1 MKKKALTLRKK
12 SIWAPVVYMSVLLA
26 KEQRC
31 VNKVNCFLRASKTLW
46 LLGAPTPTASK
57 RATGGR
63 PPCAN
68 GIQTW
73 TPFIPE
79 IRKFRLKGV
88 VTQIEPYG
96 EIYQTI
102 GQCILC
108 NCNPAANKQYVNKAR
123 GEQTCLYKLC
133 QAVS

>member
-1 MKKKALTLRKK
+1 MCTHTHTHILHTPLWSNVRVHFIFKPDYVL
-12 SIWAPVVYMSVLLA
+12 PV
-26 KEQRC
+26 R
-31 VNKVNCFLRASKTLW
+31 
-46 LLGAPTPTASK
+46 
-57 RATGGR
+57 
-63 PPCAN
+63 
-68 GIQTW
+68 I
-73 TPFIPE
+73 
-79 IRKFRLKGV
+79 IRKFRLQGV

-102 GQCILC
+102 GQCILS